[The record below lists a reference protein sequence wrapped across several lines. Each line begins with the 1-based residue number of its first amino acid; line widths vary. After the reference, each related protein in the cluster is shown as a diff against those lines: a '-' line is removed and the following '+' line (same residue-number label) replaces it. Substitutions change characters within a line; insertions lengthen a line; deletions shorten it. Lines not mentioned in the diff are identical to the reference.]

1 MNKILCIKSETLKT
15 TKRIKCNYIITID
28 ENMTTAAIQNDN
40 NVSYKEYTP
49 MVISSIIVTMVLLYV
64 DEGYYNFNWM
74 ANIGN
79 WIVGTFY
86 AGVIF
91 LIQLAIYKFILFPL
105 KGTLRTGL
113 SIGLGV
119 FGTLT
124 ILFLVIFG

>member
-1 MNKILCIKSETLKT
+1 
-15 TKRIKCNYIITID
+15 
-28 ENMTTAAIQNDN
+28 MTTTAFQYNKN
-40 NVSYKEYTP
+40 ESYKEYTP

-91 LIQLAIYKFILFPL
+91 LIQLAIYKLILFPL

-119 FGTLT
+119 FVTLV
-124 ILFLVIFG
+124 ILFFVIFG